1 MLTYGDGQE
10 NVSGGDLT
18 PQDSE
23 IDREEATMDL
33 QAVCCRLFTSL
44 RLFLSFFLLAH
55 LLTQNSG
62 KLGASW

>member
-10 NVSGGDLT
+10 DVSGRGLT

-33 QAVCCRLFTSL
+33 QAVCCRLFSPL
-44 RLFLSFFLLAH
+44 RLFLSFFLAY
-55 LLTQNSG
+55 LLTRNSG